1 MEQGLLKLEELSPA
15 QLSDYIQGLID
26 RDFNSLLQLL
36 YRLDVSE
43 EKLRDSLNAEP
54 EANPG
59 DIIAQLI
66 IERIAQR
73 DKVRGA
79 MKMDINDIPED
90 ERW

>member
-43 EKLRDSLNAEP
+43 EKLRSSLNENP

-66 IERIAQR
+66 MERIAQR
-73 DKVRGA
+73 DKA
-79 MKMDINDIPED
+79 KAEMKTDNSNIPEE

>member
-43 EKLRDSLNAEP
+43 EKLRFHSMKTPKPIPAISSRSLLWKELRSAIRCV
-54 EANPG
+54 G
-59 DIIAQLI
+59 Q
-66 IERIAQR
+66 
-73 DKVRGA
+73 
-79 MKMDINDIPED
+79 
-90 ERW
+90 